1 MALKKDSKSLN
12 NKRDKSG
19 SDDVPLPELK
29 NSENKTEIELHRLE
43 ESKESD
49 NENGFIDF
57 GFKQSLLNSL
67 RNKGYKNP
75 TPIQKAAIP
84 ELMLGRDLLGQA
96 QTGTGKTAAFALPLI
111 EKLADNKEL
120 DAKVLVMTP
129 TRELAT
135 QVAES
140 FKSYSS
146 ESSNFKTVAIY
157 GGTDYRNQISALKR
171 KVDVVVGTPGRIMD
185 HIRPVSYTHLTLPTK
200 RIV

>member
-1 MALKKDSKSLN
+1 MALKKDSKSL
-12 NKRDKSG
+12 G
-19 SDDVPLPELK
+19 SEQEKTQNEDSSLLEYK
-29 NSENKTEIELHRLE
+29 NLENKKEIESQPLE
-43 ESKESD
+43 VSQGD
-49 NENGFIDF
+49 DDENGFLDF
-57 GFKQSLLNSL
+57 GFNQSILNSL

-96 QTGTGKTAAFALPLI
+96 QTGTGKTAAFALPII

-120 DAKVLVMTP
+120 NAKVLVMTP

-146 ESSNFKTVAIY
+146 ESSNLRLLQYMEV
-157 GGTDYRNQISALKR
+157 
-171 KVDVVVGTPGRIMD
+171 
-185 HIRPVSYTHLTLPTK
+185 PTIEIK
-200 RIV
+200 FLH